1 MDISYRVVAFFFL
14 TPTLLILLELQEI
27 EVSDAT
33 EQLKNAA
40 LANASKWESRHV
52 GPEVGPNPAFY
63 RCVPTGMHGPTCILW
78 VNLTAFS
85 LAMCSKDEGNWSDFD
100 TEDESDSGSE
110 SDEVAPTGVEV
121 ICAPP
126 CTFHSWFSI

>member
-63 RCVPTGMHGPTCILW
+63 RCVPTGMNGATCIFRA
-78 VNLTAFS
+78 NLTPCSLRRFGPLERTPVIFS
-85 LAMCSKDEGNWSDFD
+85 R
-100 TEDESDSGSE
+100 T
-110 SDEVAPTGVEV
+110 
-121 ICAPP
+121 
-126 CTFHSWFSI
+126 